1 MTKLKYYLHKID
13 IYEYETYDVRIGDRE
28 IVICPQSFSPACY
41 LYVILLLQ
49 ALLGW
54 KKKGKFTLFIVSKL
68 FQEKNTYLKK
78 TYERLEL
85 IVLAFIFLTA

>member
-1 MTKLKYYLHKID
+1 MLFIYY
-13 IYEYETYDVRIGDRE
+13 
-28 IVICPQSFSPACY
+28 IVTQSSTG
-41 LYVILLLQ
+41 V
-49 ALLGW
+49 

-85 IVLAFIFLTA
+85 IVLEFIFLTA